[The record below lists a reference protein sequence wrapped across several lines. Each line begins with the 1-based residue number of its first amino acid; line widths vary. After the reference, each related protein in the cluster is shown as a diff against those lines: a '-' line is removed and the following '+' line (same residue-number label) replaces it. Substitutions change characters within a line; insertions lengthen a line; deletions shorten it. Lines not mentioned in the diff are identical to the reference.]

1 MIPIRLHL
9 SGFLSYLDPV
19 DLDFD
24 AFDLACISGQN
35 GAGKSSLLDAITW
48 VLFGE
53 ARRRDDSIINHKAE
67 AAEVALVFD
76 YENNRYRI
84 QRSKPRGK
92 TALLEFA
99 IQTEEGSWKVL
110 TEATLRATEER
121 IRKTLRLDYETF
133 INASFFLQGKAD
145 QFAQQKPAD
154 RKRILSSILGL
165 EIWESYKEE
174 ASRRRL
180 AAEKQLAIIADRLQ
194 EIEEELNQENDRKV
208 RLAEVE
214 KEFTQQNT
222 LFDARK
228 QVLDQQ
234 RLLQE
239 KLKND
244 QRQVEKQ
251 VVEVHRLQNEL
262 EQQNEL
268 LKSRQQERAGLK
280 DQLGHENEI
289 KDALATW
296 KKTQKELEKWD
307 ALAANFQKFE
317 GQRHQ
322 PLQIIAREQA
332 RLETELKNLRLT
344 EANILQLEAALP
356 ALKQQAETFA
366 FGVKQLAEKVATRT
380 VLESDLRALA
390 DERGRAKAE
399 NEKLANDG
407 KELNERIER
416 LNDVKTSAC
425 PVCGKPLSPEERTK
439 MIADLQIEVEDKRIS
454 YRDNQ
459 KSMVDCNTR
468 YADLEA
474 QIDTL
479 QKLDNDLKVQQRTL
493 DTHMNELSN
502 AEKVLAEWQTNGK
515 VQLQTLDQ
523 IIAQN
528 EYAFEARQQL
538 ASTDAELK
546 GLGYDAAAHEAVKK
560 AEFAGRASQDAWVA
574 LEKAKAALSP
584 LEREIEALH
593 LTITQ
598 KEDHLHELADELNE
612 AQVKLS
618 QEQASLPDITE
629 LEREYYDLQEA
640 VNRLRDGVAQA
651 RNEVIVLA
659 KLREKKELQKEEKEA
674 ITHQVAQ
681 LKTLE
686 RAFGKDGIPAL
697 LIEQALPEIE
707 SHANEI
713 LDRLSDGN
721 MSVKFE
727 TQREFKD
734 KKRDDRKETLDILI
748 RDSMGER
755 DYELFSGG
763 EAFRINF
770 AIRLAL
776 SRVLAHRAGARLQ
789 TLVIDEGFGSQ
800 DTEGRQRLIEA
811 INLVRCD
818 FSKVLVITHMEE
830 LKDAFP
836 ARIEVQKTD
845 RGSRV
850 EVITS

>member
-121 IRKTLRLDYETF
+121 IRKTLRLDFETF

-239 KLKND
+239 KLKNE

-251 VVEVHRLQNEL
+251 VAEVHRLQNEL

-268 LKSRQQERAGLK
+268 LKSRQQERASLK
-280 DQLGHENEI
+280 DQLEHENEI
-289 KDALATW
+289 KDSLATW

-407 KELNERIER
+407 KGLNERIER

-493 DTHMNELSN
+493 DTRMNELSN
-502 AEKVLAEWQTNGK
+502 AEKVLADWQTNGK
-515 VQLQTLDQ
+515 VQLQALDQ
-523 IIAQN
+523 KIAQN

-546 GLGYDAAAHEAVKK
+546 GLGYDATAHEAVKK